1 MEQTQPRHKKKRIP
15 VARIILILL
24 LIPAI
29 YLARLI
35 YRATNVTYAYETA
48 ITATMSDSIRVQGLV
63 LFDETLVE
71 GSGDLGYLV
80 QDGEKVSAGVRLAE
94 RYTDPSQA
102 GVRTH
107 LDALEAE
114 LDLLEKSQNTS
125 STQVD
130 VLVNQRNT
138 AIYELLETIETGKTD
153 QVQSLREEYLLAQNK
168 LQITTGAENDFSARV
183 EELTAEQEALSQQLT
198 GLEGI
203 DAPVSGYFVSSQNAH
218 FLNIS
223 KDDALALDAAGLQ
236 TLLENGAEAT
246 PEGVIGRLVAH
257 YTWTF
262 CGVCTAEQA
271 EKFSGR
277 STVQI
282 SFPGRAETVR
292 EAKVV
297 SVDVDEEAGLAKFV
311 LTCSYID
318 ADILKLGQETA
329 QIDFETYTGLRVSA
343 DAIHLVREDQ
353 LISSRSSSASASSE
367 TASSAASGS
376 SAADT
381 AAQSASGSAASD
393 SAAASEAGAQDQAA
407 GSDYIAGVF
416 VKYGNIA
423 RFRRVEIL
431 YENPESGY
439 VLIAPDGSVGTDNEV
454 RLYDEIIISGMEL
467 YDGKLL

>member
-1 MEQTQPRHKKKRIP
+1 MEQTQPRRKRKRIP
-15 VARIILILL
+15 VGQIILILL

-48 ITATMSDSIRVQGLV
+48 ITATMSDSIRAQGLV
-63 LFDETLVE
+63 LFDETPVE

-102 GVRTH
+102 SVRTQ

-138 AIYELLETIETGKTD
+138 AIYALLENIETGQTG
-153 QVQSLREEYLLAQNK
+153 QLQALREDYLLAQNK
-168 LQITTGAENDFSARV
+168 LQITTGAENDFSARIA
-183 EELTAEQEALSQQLT
+183 ELTDEQASLSQQLT
-198 GLEGI
+198 GLDGI
-203 DAPVSGYFVSSQNAH
+203 DAPAGGYFVSSQNAH

-223 KDDALALDAAGLQ
+223 KDDALALSAADLQ
-236 TLLENGAEAT
+236 TLLENGAETT
-246 PEGVIGRLVAH
+246 PEGVIGKLVAH

-271 EKFSGR
+271 EKFAGR
-277 STVQI
+277 RTVQI
-282 SFPGRAETVR
+282 SFPGKAETAR
-292 EAKVV
+292 EATVV
-297 SVDVDEEAGLAKFV
+297 SVETDSESGLAKFV
-311 LTCSYID
+311 LSCTYLD
-318 ADILKLGQETA
+318 ADILQLGQENA

-353 LISSRSSSASASSE
+353 LLSSRSSATSTSSSAAASASASQ
-367 TASSAASGS
+367 AGADAAAASAAS
-376 SAADT
+376 ADST
-381 AAQSASGSAASD
+381 AA
-393 SAAASEAGAQDQAA
+393 SAAAGEEAANSE
-407 GSDYIAGVF
+407 YVTGVF

-423 RFRRVEIL
+423 RFRRAEIL
-431 YENPESGY
+431 YESPDSGY
-439 VLIAPDGSVGTDNEV
+439 VLIAPGGSVGTDNEV
-454 RLYDEIIISGMEL
+454 RLYDEVIISGMEL